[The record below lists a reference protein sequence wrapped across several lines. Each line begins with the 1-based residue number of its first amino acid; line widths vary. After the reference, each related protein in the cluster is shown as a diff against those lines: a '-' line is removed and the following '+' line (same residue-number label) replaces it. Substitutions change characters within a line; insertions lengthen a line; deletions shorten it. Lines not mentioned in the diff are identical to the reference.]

1 MKGLL
6 KLRKEMKAKKPVF
19 KRQDYPKKKALGN
32 KWRRAAGIHSKR
44 GTKFRGAGPYPSIGY
59 RSPAKVRGLT
69 PEGFKGI
76 IVSSLTDLSKL
87 TEKAA
92 VLSANVGSKKKISI
106 IQEAK
111 KLGIR
116 ILNIKDIDN
125 YIKSLIEKV
134 TKRKEEAKKRKEK
147 KVKTQKKEE
156 KKEEKK
162 EVTAEE
168 KKKAEVEEK
177 KKIIE
182 GR

>member
-1 MKGLL
+1 MKELL
-6 KLRKEMKAKKPVF
+6 KLRAEMKARKPIF
-19 KRQDYPKKKALGN
+19 NRQDYPKKKALGE
-32 KWRRAAGIHSKR
+32 KCRRAAGIHSKR

-92 VLSANVGSKKKISI
+92 ILSANVGSKKKISI

-125 YIKSLIEKV
+125 YIKSLTEKV
-134 TKRKEEAKKRKEK
+134 TKRKEEAKKRKDK
-147 KVKTQKKEE
+147 KIKVQKKEE
-156 KKEEKK
+156 KVEKK